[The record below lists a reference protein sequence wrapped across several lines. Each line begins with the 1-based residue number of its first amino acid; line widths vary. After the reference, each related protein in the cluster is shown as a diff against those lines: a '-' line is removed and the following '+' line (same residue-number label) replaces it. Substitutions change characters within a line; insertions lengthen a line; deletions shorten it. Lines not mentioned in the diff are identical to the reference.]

1 MAGTLIGA
9 NDALCGSC
17 LKMYNML
24 QCHFLCLHVFTAIF
38 SHFFAAAAAVVAA
51 ANCALKLKFSPLPPL
66 NIAVVVVCVCEYFLR
81 STAN

>member
-38 SHFFAAAAAVVAA
+38 SHFFAAAAVAVVAA
-51 ANCALKLKFSPLPPL
+51 ANCALKLKFSPSLPYRWL
-66 NIAVVVVCVCEYFLR
+66 L
-81 STAN
+81 

>member
-38 SHFFAAAAAVVAA
+38 RHFFAAAVAVVAA
-51 ANCALKLKFSPLPPL
+51 ANCALKLKFSPLHPL
-66 NIAVVVVCVCEYFLR
+66 NIVVVVVCV
-81 STAN
+81 